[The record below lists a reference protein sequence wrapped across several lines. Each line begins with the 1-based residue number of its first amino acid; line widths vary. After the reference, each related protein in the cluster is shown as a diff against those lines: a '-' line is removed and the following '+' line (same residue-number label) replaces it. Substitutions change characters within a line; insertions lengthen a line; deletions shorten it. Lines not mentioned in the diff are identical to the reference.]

1 MFDKSMPALL
11 ACGFVAAGTFALA
24 APQAFGQFTSTSTVT
39 GNEVHAGTL
48 QVQLVDASGNPLAG
62 PIVSVAD
69 AMPAMATKTYSVR
82 LRNSG
87 SLPAAVEL
95 HSSNLVDGT
104 ANSLNDVLVAT
115 VKNGATTLYTG
126 NVAGISAQL
135 SSIAAGT
142 TATLTLELTWPDLP
156 AVDDNPY
163 QDAVLTFALVADAS
177 QLVA

>member
-1 MFDKSMPALL
+1 MIQRTMPVLL
-11 ACGFVAAGTFALA
+11 TCGLVASGTFALS
-24 APQAFGQFTSTSTVT
+24 APQAFGEFTSTASVT
-39 GNEVHAGTL
+39 GNQVHAGTL
-48 QVQLVDASGNPLAG
+48 QVQLVDASGNALTG
-62 PIVSVAD
+62 PIVSVTD
-69 AMPAMATKTYSVR
+69 AMPAMATKTYQVR
-82 LRNSG
+82 LRNAG
-87 SLPAAVEL
+87 SLPATVEL

-115 VKNGATTLYTG
+115 VKDGATTLYSGTVSG
-126 NVAGISAQL
+126 LTAQL
-135 SSIAAGT
+135 SSLAAGT